1 VDSGPLVLESVG
13 GELSWV
19 RGDLK
24 FQNVL
29 HIDTLRMNFRGVK
42 E

>member
-1 VDSGPLVLESVG
+1 MDSGALELESVG
-13 GELSWV
+13 GKLLWV
-19 RGDLK
+19 RADLE

-29 HIDTLRMNFRGVK
+29 HIDTLCMNFRGVK